1 MMTICIT
8 EDVLVKNKNRWPN
21 KKTSLFINIWRFIA
35 TGSRCVAYLCV
46 KCIFFFLILQHIHV
60 QVFHSFVIKYLKCLY
75 SVCGEQ
81 RSCTLRLNPLKAGL
95 WNIDRDSLCGKLPG
109 IISAT
114 WYIFFKSMTV
124 INIDT
129 DNKNSTQSSRMTH
142 RVLCVYA
149 YFKIC
154 FHMQC

>member
-1 MMTICIT
+1 MCCI
-8 EDVLVKNKNRWPN
+8 LV
-21 KKTSLFINIWRFIA
+21 
-35 TGSRCVAYLCV
+35 CQMH
-46 KCIFFFLILQHIHV
+46 FFFYIFLILQHIHV
-60 QVFHSFVIKYLKCLY
+60 QVFHSFVIKYLKCFIFCLWGTEIMY
-75 SVCGEQ
+75 SSTKPSESWFMEY
-81 RSCTLRLNPLKAGL
+81 RSRLTV
-95 WNIDRDSLCGKLPG
+95 WEITE
-109 IISAT
+109 IISST